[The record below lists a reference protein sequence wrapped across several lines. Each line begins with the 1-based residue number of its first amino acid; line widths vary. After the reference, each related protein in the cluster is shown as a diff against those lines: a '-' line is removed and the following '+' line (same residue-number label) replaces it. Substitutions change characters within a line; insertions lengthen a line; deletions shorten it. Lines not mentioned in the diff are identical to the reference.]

1 MNNYSPILNSNRKS
15 KTLTNSNP
23 RDWGGHTGEGR
34 YIEERIVNP
43 NINKYMVTMY
53 NSEKQTKNIN
63 LIGPNRKDCMNEVI
77 KYQQSFI

>member
-1 MNNYSPILNSNRKS
+1 MNNYSPILNSNRTS

-23 RDWGGHTGEGR
+23 RNWDGFAGDG
-34 YIEERIVNP
+34 YIVNP

-63 LIGPNRKDCMNEVI
+63 LIGPNRKTCMYEVI
-77 KYQQSFI
+77 KYQKSFI